1 MKKIA
6 TPEYDLK
13 DKLKCHASA
22 LATAAKE
29 VVAPLSITTQ
39 YPRERRKWPDC
50 FRGYI
55 LFDPERCISCFE
67 CSFVCPANAIWMKEA
82 KSGRYYPTLDYG
94 KCIFCHFCV
103 DSCPGGALRTTKIH
117 DVSYTNMDEMFTDTE
132 EMIEPPEIIREDEGY
147 VEYEIDR
154 DDLTLKRT
162 KGRDNLIVDVAPS
175 QGVPMVSM
183 CVDSGS
189 CIACKVCEKVCESGA
204 VSSSLDEAKMVI
216 RMAID
221 SEVCTGC
228 GLCVKECS
236 MQILRLVRK

>member
-1 MKKIA
+1 
-6 TPEYDLK
+6 
-13 DKLKCHASA
+13 
-22 LATAAKE
+22 
-29 VVAPLSITTQ
+29 
-39 YPRERRKWPDC
+39 
-50 FRGYI
+50 
-55 LFDPERCISCFE
+55 
-67 CSFVCPANAIWMKEA
+67 
-82 KSGRYYPTLDYG
+82 
-94 KCIFCHFCV
+94 
-103 DSCPGGALRTTKIH
+103 
-117 DVSYTNMDEMFTDTE
+117 MDEMFTDTE

-147 VEYEIDR
+147 VEYVIDKE
-154 DDLTLKRT
+154 DLTLKRT

-183 CVDSGS
+183 CVDRGS

-204 VSSSLDEAKMVI
+204 VSSSLDEVKNVI